1 MLETIVSYLAFG
13 SLGFAVVSAY
23 LQTNKIWQRK
33 HIAEVAD
40 SISIPGIAVEAI
52 PLFFFGL
59 YFFVKG
65 EVVGIIDSAIW
76 LTTTTIFIL
85 IGSGAWVRGRR
96 GKGFW
101 SRVRSSIAN
110 ERKEI
115 GALARAIVQPS
126 SREELVAL
134 LQALA
139 EVDGEVSDSEIA
151 LIQQFSDEWGVK
163 VELGDRPPPTNV
175 STRLMN
181 VSNALEK
188 YLQTSPPEQQVV
200 HIEELLNMLVN
211 ADGECHEDEQTA
223 LGELTGLINQYL
235 AEETLA
241 PNYHVLVAPQSEDQI
256 QSLTVLMQQSKPH
269 EGAGGK
275 GFTVGM
281 FHSRPYAESICQE
294 YRRLGY
300 FTVVTDESVNAD

>member
-13 SLGFAVVSAY
+13 ALGFAAISAY

-33 HIAEVAD
+33 HIPEVAD
-40 SISIPGIAVEAI
+40 SVSIPGIAVEAI
-52 PLFFFGL
+52 PLFFFGV

-65 EVVGIIDSAIW
+65 EWVGIIDSAIW
-76 LTTTTIFIL
+76 LTTTTIFVL

-101 SRVRSSIAN
+101 SRVRSSVAN
-110 ERKEI
+110 ERQEI
-115 GALARAIVQPS
+115 GSLARAIFQPS

-139 EVDGEVSDSEIA
+139 EVDGEVSDTEIK
-151 LIQQFSDEWGVK
+151 LIQQFSAEWGVK
-163 VELGDRPPPTNV
+163 IEIDNTPPPANLSV
-175 STRLMN
+175 RLLK
-181 VSNALEK
+181 VSNALEQ

-200 HIEELLNMLVN
+200 HIEELLHMLVN

-241 PNYHVLVAPQSEDQI
+241 PNYHVLVAPQSEDQV
-256 QSLTVLMQQSKPH
+256 QSLSVLMQQSKPH
-269 EGAGGK
+269 QGAGGK
-275 GFTVGM
+275 GFTVGR
-281 FHSRPYAESICQE
+281 FHSRPYAESICQD
-294 YRRLGY
+294 YRSLGY
-300 FTVVTDESVNAD
+300 FTVVTDERVDAD